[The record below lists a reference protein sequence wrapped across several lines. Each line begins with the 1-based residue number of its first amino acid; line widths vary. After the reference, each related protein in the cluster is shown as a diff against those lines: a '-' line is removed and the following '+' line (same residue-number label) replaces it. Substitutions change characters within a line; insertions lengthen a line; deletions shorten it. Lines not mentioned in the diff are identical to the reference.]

1 MAIQKYDIPYPDGHG
16 FEERYWSPLNTPVL
30 NDGKLLY
37 IIHQVNDVTEK
48 VKTKVKLETQT
59 EILKRTNAE
68 LEQFVRISSHDLQV
82 FTTLILF
89 MAIFVTYLERK
100 DVLSAESSDHNEIIS
115 TSIENT
121 ETIVDRISNTF
132 TTSFSGVI
140 SCGK

>member
-1 MAIQKYDIPYPDGHG
+1 MKKKIMFG
-16 FEERYWSPLNTPVL
+16 
-30 NDGKLLY
+30 
-37 IIHQVNDVTEK
+37 
-48 VKTKVKLETQT
+48 
-59 EILKRTNAE
+59 
-68 LEQFVRISSHDLQV
+68 LQV

>member
-1 MAIQKYDIPYPDGHG
+1 MFG
-16 FEERYWSPLNTPVL
+16 
-30 NDGKLLY
+30 
-37 IIHQVNDVTEK
+37 
-48 VKTKVKLETQT
+48 
-59 EILKRTNAE
+59 
-68 LEQFVRISSHDLQV
+68 LQV